1 MTGAGGSRG
10 VSQLSKE
17 ERRAL
22 FERLKGQRESGA
34 APGLERIPRRPPESG
49 PAPLSFAQE
58 RLWFLQQLE
67 PASTVYN
74 MPAVL
79 RLTGELRPELLDVA
93 LRTVASRHEILR
105 TRFPAGSSAGFSANW
120 GEPVQAVAPVP
131 DRILLEVDLRGLP
144 EDRRAAERDR
154 AAAGSVRPF
163 NLLGGQGE
171 PLFRAALIRTA
182 DEEAD
187 LFLDQHHLV
196 SDGWSLAVLVRE
208 VVEAYAA
215 ARAGRPA
222 ALPPLPLQYADYAVW
237 QRAALT
243 GERLEK
249 ELAVWRQRLADVP
262 PLRLP
267 TDRPRRLPASSRG
280 GLVTIVLPAA
290 EQAAAEA
297 FARRSGATL
306 FMTAL
311 AAFQALLAR
320 YAEQDDLAVG
330 TVAANRDRQE
340 IAGLIGFFVSTLA
353 LRADLGGDPPFD
365 EILART
371 KRTTLEAFAHQALP
385 FEKLV
390 AELRPE
396 RNLARTPLFQV
407 MLILQNAPEGVLEAP
422 GLRIAPGQELRDRP
436 VEFEQTWSLR
446 PVPAGL
452 ELAVEYARDLYDEA
466 TIERMAGH
474 FRRLLAGGVADP
486 SRRLSELPLLDPA
499 EERQIL
505 EEWSRGRPPEAGE
518 PLLHHLIE
526 ARAAAAPDAPAIEA
540 DGLRTT
546 YAELEA
552 RANRLARFL
561 RRIGVGPEARVGVV
575 AERTA
580 DSIAGLFAV
589 LKAGGAYVPLDPG
602 YPAERLGWMAADAG
616 LTALLTPSGSRPPG
630 LPESLRTVPL
640 DGSPGWLSESPAP
653 PGLADWPPPDPRN
666 AAYVIYTSGSTG
678 RPKGVVVEHRS
689 VAAYVRGAIADYR
702 IGPEDRVLQF
712 ASLSFDTSAEE
723 IFMTL
728 GAGACLVPRPPG
740 MAGPAA
746 HFLAETARLQISVLD
761 VPTAYWHELALGM
774 AAGGLSLPSGVRLV
788 LIGGE
793 EARAERLADWRR
805 GSGGAVPLINSYG
818 PTEATIAVTQADL
831 TSSGTG
837 DGSPPDLLPI
847 GSPIAGACTYVI
859 SRSLVPAPVG
869 VPGELLAGGTGVS
882 RGYLGRPERTA
893 ERFVPDPWSG
903 EPGARLYRTGDR
915 ARWRPD
921 GLLEYLGRADDQVK
935 VRGYRVEPGEVAAAL
950 ERHPEVA
957 AAAVVP
963 WAPAAAPGA
972 PEAPLGLAAYAVPA
986 PRQPDAGELSGEAL
1000 RRWLAER
1007 LPPPLVPA
1015 AVTVIPALPLTP
1027 AGKIDRRRLPAP
1039 DRQAAAAFVP
1049 PGSATER
1056 ALAAV
1061 WAEMLGLERVGADDN
1076 LFELGGHSLLL
1087 PRIQARIRERLG
1099 REVPLLE
1106 LFAHPTVRT
1115 LAVKLDRDGREG
1127 ATQAGQAGPDPGSRD
1142 RADRQRQGLEA
1153 QRQRMSGMSGRKAR

>member
-34 APGLERIPRRPPESG
+34 VPGLERIPRRPPGSG

-79 RLTGELRPELLDVA
+79 RLTGELRPELLDAA
-93 LRTVASRHEILR
+93 LRAVAGRHEILR
-105 TRFPAGSSAGFSANW
+105 TRFPAVSSADW
-120 GEPVQAVAPVP
+120 GEPIQAVAPVP
-131 DRILLEVDLRGLP
+131 GRILLEVDLRGLP
-144 EDRRAAERDR
+144 EDRRGPARDR

-163 NLLGGQGE
+163 ALQGE
-171 PLFRAALIRTA
+171 PLFRAALLRTA

-222 ALPPLPLQYADYAVW
+222 ALPPLPLQYADYAAW

-249 ELAVWRQRLADVP
+249 ELVVWRERLADVP

-267 TDRPRRLPASSRG
+267 TDRPLQIPASSRG
-280 GLVTIVLPAA
+280 GLVAAVLPVA
-290 EQAAAEA
+290 EQAAIEA
-297 FARRSGATL
+297 AGRSQGATL

-311 AAFQALLAR
+311 AAFYALLAR
-320 YAEQDDLAVG
+320 YAEQDDISVG

-353 LRADLGGDPPFD
+353 LRTGLGGDPPFD

-371 KRTTLEAFAHQALP
+371 KRTTLEAFAHQTLP

-422 GLRIAPGQELRDRP
+422 GLRLAPGQELRDRP

-446 PVPAGL
+446 PIPEGL
-452 ELAVEYARDLYDEA
+452 ELTVEYARDLYDAA
-466 TIERMAGH
+466 TAERMAGH
-474 FRRLLAGGVADP
+474 FRRLLAAAVMDP
-486 SRRLSELPLLDPA
+486 ARRLSELPLLAPA

-505 EEWSRGRPPEAGE
+505 EEWSAGAPAAAGE
-518 PLLHHLIE
+518 PLLHRLIE
-526 ARAAAAPDAPAIEA
+526 ARAAAAPEAPAIEA

-546 YAELEA
+546 YAELEE

-561 RRIGVGPEARVGVV
+561 RRIGVGPESRVGVV
-575 AERTA
+575 AERTPG
-580 DSIAGLFAV
+580 SLVGLFAV
-589 LKAGGAYVPLDPG
+589 LKAGGAYVPLDPAW
-602 YPAERLGWMAADAG
+602 PAERLAWMAEDAG
-616 LTALLTPSGSRPPG
+616 LAALLAASGP
-630 LPESLRTVPL
+630 LPAGFPDSLRAIPL

-653 PGLADWPPPDPRN
+653 PDEIRWPLPDPRH

-678 RPKGVVVEHRS
+678 RPKGVVVEHHS
-689 VAAYVRGAIADYR
+689 VTAYIRAGIVAYGIQPA
-702 IGPEDRVLQF
+702 DRVLQF
-712 ASLSFDTSAEE
+712 NSLSFDASAEE
-723 IFMTL
+723 IFMAL
-728 GAGACLVPRPPG
+728 AAGACLVLRPPD

-746 HFLAETARLQISVLD
+746 HFLAEAERLRISVLD
-761 VPTAYWHELALGM
+761 LPTAYWHELALGI
-774 AAGGLSLPSGVRLV
+774 AAGGLSLPAELRLV

-793 EARAERLADWRR
+793 EAHAERLADWRR
-805 GSGGAVPLINSYG
+805 GSGGAVSLLNVYG
-818 PTEATIAVTQADL
+818 PTEATIVATQADL
-831 TSSGTG
+831 TAP
-837 DGSPPDLLPI
+837 GSAEPIPGPVPI
-847 GSPIAGACTYVI
+847 GSPIAGARTYVI
-859 SRSLVPAPVG
+859 SRSLRPAPVG
-869 VPGELLAGGTGVS
+869 VPGELLVGGTGVA
-882 RGYLGRPERTA
+882 RGYLKRPELTA

-915 ARWRPD
+915 VRWRPD

-935 VRGYRVEPGEVAAAL
+935 VRGYRVAPGEVAAAL

-957 AAAVVP
+957 SAAVMP
-963 WAPAAAPGA
+963 WAPAG
-972 PEAPLGLAAYAVPA
+972 APLGLAAYVVPA
-986 PRQPDAGELSGEAL
+986 PREAGTGELSGEAL
-1000 RRWLAER
+1000 RRYLAER

-1015 AVTVIPALPLTP
+1015 TVTVIEALPLTP

-1049 PGSATER
+1049 PGSDTER
-1056 ALAAV
+1056 ELAAI

-1099 REVPLLE
+1099 RDLPLLE

-1127 ATQAGQAGPDPGSRD
+1127 GEKAGQAGPDPGSRD
-1142 RADRQRQGLEA
+1142 RAGRQRQGLEA